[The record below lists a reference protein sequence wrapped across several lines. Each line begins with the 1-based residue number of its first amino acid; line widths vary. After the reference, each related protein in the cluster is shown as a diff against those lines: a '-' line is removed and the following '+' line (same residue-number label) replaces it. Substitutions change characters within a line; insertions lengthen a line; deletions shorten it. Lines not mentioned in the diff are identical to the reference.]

1 MVMVLVRN
9 PIVLIFINFARVSS
23 HFDDFNTCNKVM
35 TAKRLKKDSGLINF
49 VSRFQVLSAVF
60 LHSIYI

>member
-35 TAKRLKKDSGLINF
+35 TAKRLKKGFGSHKLRKPFSSFIGGI
-49 VSRFQVLSAVF
+49 
-60 LHSIYI
+60 IT